1 MGSFP
6 PLLLGVNMHKVVI
19 VGRPNVGKSSLF
31 NRLLGKRS
39 AVVADVP
46 GVTRDLKEGVVETD
60 RGRFLLV
67 DTGGLWSGDRWE
79 KKIQEKVDQALESAE
94 LVLFAVDGRAE
105 LTQADY
111 EVAEYLRKKGK
122 PVVLVATKVDDP
134 KHEAYLGP
142 LYALGFGDPVPTS
155 SAHARGLEALLE
167 AIWAKLP
174 VRQIESEPEV
184 AAIRLAIVGRPNAG
198 KSSLLN
204 AILGEERVIVSEEP
218 GTTRDAIDVEFFFG
232 GHRFVLVDTAGIRKR
247 PESLVEELAIG
258 RSLRAMAEADV
269 VLLVVD
275 PFQVGDRELKLA
287 NQAMEGGKP
296 VLLVITKWDLVGKE
310 EAPKVRRALREK
322 LIHLD
327 HLPRVYTSAFTRQ
340 NLDRIFAEAVR
351 LHELSHTRIPTS
363 ELNRWLS
370 VWTAKVQLPNF
381 KGKPLK
387 LLYATQPEVAPPTFV
402 FFVNHPEFVTRAFEN
417 YLRNRIG
424 EDLGLKEIPF
434 RLVFRGRRE
443 EG

>member
-1 MGSFP
+1 
-6 PLLLGVNMHKVVI
+6 MHKVVI

-31 NRLLGKRS
+31 NRLLKKRS

-67 DTGGLWSGDRWE
+67 DTGGLWSGDKWE
-79 KKIQEKVDQALESAE
+79 KKIQEKVDRALEDAE
-94 LVLFAVDGRAE
+94 VVLFAVDGRAE

-111 EVAEYLRKKGK
+111 EVAEYLRRKGK
-122 PVVLVATKVDDP
+122 PVILVATKVDDP
-134 KHEAYLGP
+134 KHELYLGP
-142 LYALGFGDPVPTS
+142 LYGLGFGDPIPTS
-155 SAHARGLEALLE
+155 SEHARGLEELLE
-167 AIWAKLP
+167 AIWERLP
-174 VRQIESEPEV
+174 VRQIETEPEV
-184 AAIRLAIVGRPNAG
+184 AGIRLAIVGRPNAG

-232 GHRFVLVDTAGIRKR
+232 GQRFVLVDTAGIRKR
-247 PESLVEELAIG
+247 PENLVEELAIR
-258 RSLRAMAEADV
+258 RSLRAMDESDV

-287 NQAMEGGKP
+287 NEALDRGKP
-296 VLLVITKWDLVGKE
+296 VLLVITKWDLVDKE
-310 EAPKVRRALREK
+310 DAPKMRRLLREK
-322 LIHLD
+322 LAHLD
-327 HLPRVYTSAFTRQ
+327 HLPRVFTSALTRQ
-340 NLDRIFAEAVR
+340 NLDRIFREAVR
-351 LHELSHTRIPTS
+351 LHELNQTRVPTA
-363 ELNRWLS
+363 ELNRWVA
-370 VWTAKVQLPNF
+370 VWTSRVQMPNF

-387 LLYATQPEVAPPTFV
+387 ILYATQPEVAPPTFV

-417 YLRNRIG
+417 YLKNRIG
-424 EDLGLKEIPF
+424 EDLGLREVPF

-443 EG
+443 E

>member
-1 MGSFP
+1 
-6 PLLLGVNMHKVVI
+6 MHKVVI

-67 DTGGLWSGDRWE
+67 DTGGLWSGDHWE

-142 LYALGFGDPVPTS
+142 LYALGFGDPIPTS

-287 NQAMEGGKP
+287 NQAMEEGKP

-310 EAPKVRRALREK
+310 EASKVRRGLREK

-351 LHELSHTRIPTS
+351 LHELSHTRVPTS

-381 KGKPLK
+381 KGRPLK

>member
-1 MGSFP
+1 
-6 PLLLGVNMHKVVI
+6 MHKVVI

-46 GVTRDLKEGVVETD
+46 GVTRDLKEGVVESD
-60 RGRFLLV
+60 QGRFLLV

-79 KKIQEKVDQALESAE
+79 KKIQEKVDQALEDAE
-94 LVLFAVDGRAE
+94 VVLFAVDGRSE

-134 KHEAYLGP
+134 KHELYLGP
-142 LYALGFGDPVPTS
+142 LYALGFGDPIPTS
-155 SAHARGLEALLE
+155 SEHNRGLEELLE
-167 AIWAKLP
+167 AIWARLP
-174 VRQIESEPEV
+174 VRHMESEPEV
-184 AAIRLAIVGRPNAG
+184 AGIRLAIVGRPNAG

-218 GTTRDAIDVEFFFG
+218 GTTRDAIDVHFTFRGQPFI
-232 GHRFVLVDTAGIRKR
+232 LVDTAGIRKR
-247 PESLVEELAIG
+247 PETLVEELAIR
-258 RSLRAMAEADV
+258 RSLKAIGEADV
-269 VLLVVD
+269 VLLVLD

-287 NQAMEGGKP
+287 NHAWEKGKP
-296 VLLVITKWDLVGKE
+296 VLLVITKWDLVRKE
-310 EAPKVRRALREK
+310 EAPKVRRELKEK
-322 LIHLD
+322 LAHLE
-327 HLPRVYTSAFTRQ
+327 HLPRVYTSALTKQ
-340 NLDRIFAEAVR
+340 NLEKIFSEAVR
-351 LHELSHTRIPTS
+351 LFGLNHTRIPTA

-387 LLYATQPEVAPPTFV
+387 IFYATQPEVAPPTFV
-402 FFVNHPEFVTRAFEN
+402 LFVNHPEFVTRAFEN
-417 YLRNRIG
+417 YLRNRVG
-424 EDLGLKEIPF
+424 EDLGLKEVPF